1 MIVCLSFFSKLQC
14 CVYEKYVVPLH
25 LLPPLL
31 QLYEWV
37 GMKLQTARALHPI
50 VDVDPTLFQRSES
63 N

>member
-1 MIVCLSFFSKLQC
+1 MF
-14 CVYEKYVVPLH
+14 VPLH
-25 LLPPLL
+25 LLPPPL